1 MRKRRVASPLSRRVR
16 RVARP
21 HTGLWRLRYARYP
34 GSRLRS
40 GNPAAQVAVRLV
52 LLGSPPDTVH
62 GAALRGTDPSS
73 LLTWVRR
80 HNAVPGAGIHPCCS
94 GLQVQGTAN
103 SPTSAALRGTDPS
116 SLLTWV
122 RRHIAVPGAGI
133 HPCCSGLQVQGT
145 ANSPTSEALP
155 RAGRI
160 RAVPGRLV
168 LLSYIIFAR
177 LSILFFDFLKSAG
190 ERAGPPPPRKTG
202 GECRPGAA
210 LPSSGFTVTRPWTR
224 AQCPP
229 APGRY

>member
-1 MRKRRVASPLSRRVR
+1 MKNGEGRRMRKRRVASPLSRRVR

-94 GLQVQGTAN
+94 GLQVQGTAI
-103 SPTSAALRGTDPS
+103 SPTSAAMPDADWHPADFGSYDTTFPRKMQEFQGKNLCTLRKKGLYIFGTS
-116 SLLTWV
+116 GILL
-122 RRHIAVPGAGI
+122 
-133 HPCCSGLQVQGT
+133 CCPEHSGL
-145 ANSPTSEALP
+145 
-155 RAGRI
+155 
-160 RAVPGRLV
+160 
-168 LLSYIIFAR
+168 
-177 LSILFFDFLKSAG
+177 
-190 ERAGPPPPRKTG
+190 
-202 GECRPGAA
+202 
-210 LPSSGFTVTRPWTR
+210 
-224 AQCPP
+224 
-229 APGRY
+229 

>member
-80 HNAVPGAGIHPCCS
+80 HIAVPGAGIHPCCS

-103 SPTSAALRGTDPS
+103 SPTSA
-116 SLLTWV
+116 
-122 RRHIAVPGAGI
+122 
-133 HPCCSGLQVQGT
+133 
-145 ANSPTSEALP
+145 ALP

-202 GECRPGAA
+202 GERRPGAA

>member
-80 HNAVPGAGIHPCCS
+80 HIAVPGAGIHPCCS

-103 SPTSAALRGTDPS
+103 SPTSAAL
-116 SLLTWV
+116 
-122 RRHIAVPGAGI
+122 
-133 HPCCSGLQVQGT
+133 
-145 ANSPTSEALP
+145 P

-168 LLSYIIFAR
+168 LLSYIISAR
-177 LSILFFDFLKSAG
+177 LSILFFDFLKSPPEYADVPLASPQNMG
-190 ERAGPPPPRKTG
+190 ESCP
-202 GECRPGAA
+202 EAA
-210 LPSSGFTVTRPWTR
+210 LPHVFSNTVYASVDSGAMSARSWAMLRAWSPMRSKSVSSSEKMMH
-224 AQCPP
+224 ASSEQ
-229 APGRY
+229 APCRMRSI